1 MIKFK
6 KYRNR
11 IDNLEIRNTY
21 SSFELVKYYDNDYY
35 NKYEEYIN
43 NGYELSFGG
52 EFLTNSHTDHNID
65 IKFFNLKECCFVIG
79 FFNLNIEEPEA
90 LWIDIS
96 AERLTD
102 LNDNELINLRKLI
115 KKSTKYI
122 IKEIYKI
129 KNK

>member
-6 KYRNR
+6 KYSNR

-21 SSFELVKYYDNDYY
+21 SSFELVKYYNNHYY
-35 NKYEEYIN
+35 NKYDEYLK

-52 EFLTNSHTDHNID
+52 EFLTNPDTHHNID
-65 IKFFNLKECCFVIG
+65 INYFNLKEYCFVIG

-122 IKEIYKI
+122 IKQIYKI